1 MRIFKYTTAILFLL
15 ATVYSCK
22 QEELGY
28 YAAQNSILFE
38 GFDNKADNIYTPTDS
53 SNFSFGYVSA
63 YIRDSLAFISVLAT
77 GGPQN
82 VDRPYKLNIS
92 NKSTLKPGVDY
103 ELLNKD
109 FVIKANQVRDTLILK
124 LIRTDVMKTTPLFLD
139 LKLEANENFN
149 TAITDQIIGSG
160 INAKLKNFTRLHLS
174 VDDIAGPPWFWDPAK
189 NPYSST
195 FIGYL
200 GTFSTKKFQ
209 LMIGRFDLDINV
221 ITTEKYLPPATSTLA
236 WGKSLQSYLNQMES
250 EGTPILEEDGS
261 LMKMGQYAQ

>member
-1 MRIFKYTTAILFLL
+1 
-15 ATVYSCK
+15 
-22 QEELGY
+22 
-28 YAAQNSILFE
+28 
-38 GFDNKADNIYTPTDS
+38 
-53 SNFSFGYVSA
+53 
-63 YIRDSLAFISVLAT
+63 
-77 GGPQN
+77 
-82 VDRPYKLNIS
+82 
-92 NKSTLKPGVDY
+92 
-103 ELLNKD
+103 
-109 FVIKANQVRDTLILK
+109 
-124 LIRTDVMKTTPLFLD
+124 
-139 LKLEANENFN
+139 
-149 TAITDQIIGSG
+149 
-160 INAKLKNFTRLHLS
+160 
-174 VDDIAGPPWFWDPAK
+174 VDDIAGPPWFWNPAK